1 MYYIKYDGEYVLDL
15 VFDSWEDEDGEVCYD
30 RYLHTDKNVKFAMSF
45 ESREGANMYVDM
57 FLDNIDYLT
66 DDDLVIVEG

>member
-15 VFDSWEDEDGEVCYD
+15 VMDNWEGDDGEVCYHN
-30 RYLHTDKNVKFAMSF
+30 YLHTDKNVKFAMSF
-45 ESREGANMYVDM
+45 KSRKGANMYVDM

-66 DDDLVIVEG
+66 DDDLEVVEG